1 LAHTHAAEERLQRQ
15 RTIAKT
21 RRPEARTTISNPEM
35 GPDVERLHHERSSS
49 DSFIPKLV
57 QRVKEEFYP
66 APEQK
71 TGQPGSQ
78 VNLIDLD
85 TNSRSSRPQPNQLS
99 SFPPLTP
106 EKSSPNP
113 SPSSTNYDL
122 VTSSLARVSISDFK
136 ASRNGKEA
144 PHEDSKPRTS
154 MHLEYGVLE
163 DEKYEDEKYEDE
175 KYEDEKYEDED
186 EKYEDEDV
194 YSDEEDMSEMFYN
207 GRYTEVNS

>member
-1 LAHTHAAEERLQRQ
+1 
-15 RTIAKT
+15 
-21 RRPEARTTISNPEM
+21 M

-71 TGQPGSQ
+71 TGQPRKATWKPLPSGPTPRQPGSQ